1 MVIVSYSLFLGLFGC
16 CLFDEVNVMFGSPPF
31 MSGSTRNGFFFFFF
45 FFLLL
50 LCESYWVFGT

>member
-50 LCESYWVFGT
+50 CESYWVFGT